1 MATSLQPELVLT
13 GPDSMFR
20 ITRLTDYG
28 VLLMTQF
35 AAEPQCLRNA
45 ADLSTHAH
53 VPMPTVS
60 KILKMLLKQG
70 LLESIRGA
78 GGGYRLTRRP
88 EEVSVQDIIVALEGP
103 IALTECN
110 LIASECEQKSHCT
123 VSSNWRRI
131 NFAIRHAL
139 AGITLADMTRPNF
152 QPEINMQKRSSAA
165 ELKRA

>member
-1 MATSLQPELVLT
+1 
-13 GPDSMFR
+13 MFR

-35 AAEPQCLRNA
+35 ATAPECLRNA
-45 ADLSTHAH
+45 AELAAHAH
-53 VPMPTVS
+53 VPVPTVS
-60 KILKMLLKQG
+60 KILKMLMKHG

-110 LIASECEQKSHCT
+110 LTANACEQKSHCT
-123 VSSNWRRI
+123 VSRSWQRI
-131 NFAIRHAL
+131 NRALRDAL
-139 AGITLADMTRPNF
+139 ADITLADMTRPDF
-152 QPEINMQKRSSAA
+152 RPEISVRKHAA
-165 ELKRA
+165 SIAIQVQ